1 MVGAIREDALETVA
15 GLVPILHP
23 ESGQP
28 FCVQS
33 LQFLFEFLVH
43 IGNGFVCRGLSGL
56 QCFGDFENDALRCA
70 HVEHRRAPLDIIT
83 PGKNGLAR
91 LRDGRIHR
99 ETICY
104 RAVKFLCKRD
114 GRRFEDLELHGNHC
128 RDTLQ
133 HQRLCHT
140 CVRIFLRGARSFT
153 SVQNHQSQR
162 TVVMQDCPQVLTAD
176 WSPPAIFIFQ
186 QEHTIL
192 FVFGEFTMPNEVK
205 DVIFSSAKILLQG
218 TQCGVL
224 QPLQIDQATM
234 NEWR

>member
-43 IGNGFVCRGLSGL
+43 IGNGFVCSGLSGL
-56 QCFGDFENDALRCA
+56 QRFGDFENDALRCA
-70 HVEHRRAPLDIIT
+70 HVEHRRTPLHVIA
-83 PGKNGLAR
+83 PGKNCLAR
-91 LRDGRIHR
+91 LRNRRIHGKAVGHR
-99 ETICY
+99 T
-104 RAVKFLCKRD
+104 VKFLCKGD
-114 GRRFEDLELHGNHC
+114 SRRFDNLELHGNH
-128 RDTLQ
+128 RWDALQ
-133 HQRLCHT
+133 HQGLCHT
-140 CVRIFLRGARSFT
+140 RVGIFPGSARSFT